1 MGGFRAKDADRERYV
16 DIIEAAYV
24 DGQLGEQD
32 RELRV
37 SRALTAQTLDELD
50 ALTRDLQDRPVV
62 VAPRVG
68 TPAAAAGTAAAPAV
82 PRAAKLVVGGAF
94 AVIIIA
100 VLLIFGAV
108 GLAFFSATGE
118 SDQSPTVVFSGEA
131 VPVPAEVDV
140 AEAPSF
146 AMTAPE
152 VREFLRAYEREFGTL
167 EAYDVGFFPARVGVQ
182 VPVRGSRPRFERWTW
197 DGEWTQDTEAAAVT
211 GPSEVVDL
219 GTLDVRRLFANISTA
234 KKSLRVE
241 RGRLTHVVLHRW
253 QGEAPSVN
261 VYIGNSFGESGYLR
275 TTPSGD
281 VVRAYPYAG

>member
-50 ALTRDLQDRPVV
+50 ALTRDLQDRPVP
-62 VAPRVG
+62 VAARVD
-68 TPAAAAGTAAAPAV
+68 TPSAAA

-94 AVIIIA
+94 AVITVA

-108 GLAFFSATGE
+108 GLALFSVTGE
-118 SDQSPTVVFSGEA
+118 SDESPAVVISGEA

-140 AEAPSF
+140 VEEQPSF

-152 VREFLRAYEREFGTL
+152 VRRFVRAYEREFGTL
-167 EAYDVGFFPARVGVQ
+167 DVYDVGFYPTRVGVQ

-197 DGEWTQDTEAAAVT
+197 DGEWTQDTEAAAVR
-211 GPSEVVDL
+211 GPGEVIDL
-219 GTLDVRRLFANISTA
+219 GALDLRRLFANIATA
-234 KKSLRVE
+234 RKTLRVE
-241 RGRLTHVVLHRW
+241 RGRLTHVL
-253 QGEAPSVN
+253 VN
-261 VYIGNSFGESGYLR
+261 DWSEVPTVNIYIGNRFDESGYLK
-275 TTPSGD
+275 TTLSGEVLRSFPHD
-281 VVRAYPYAG
+281 G

>member
-1 MGGFRAKDADRERYV
+1 MGGFRAKDTDRERYV

-37 SRALTAQTLDELD
+37 SRALTAETLDELEG
-50 ALTRDLQDRPVV
+50 LTRDLQDRPAV
-62 VAPRVG
+62 VAPRG
-68 TPAAAAGTAAAPAV
+68 EPATAT
-82 PRAAKLVVGGAF
+82 PRAAGLVAGGAV
-94 AVIIIA
+94 AVIAIA
-100 VLLIFGAV
+100 VLLVLGAAGV
-108 GLAFFSATGE
+108 ALFSLAGE
-118 SDQSPTVVFSGEA
+118 SDESPTVVISGEA

-152 VREFLRAYEREFGTL
+152 VRQFLRAYEREFGTL
-167 EAYDVGFFPARVGVQ
+167 EAYDVGFYPTRVGVQ

-197 DGEWTQDTEAAAVT
+197 DGTWTQDTEAAAVT
-211 GPSEVVDL
+211 GPRELVDL

-234 KKSLRVE
+234 RTSLRVE
-241 RGRLTHVVLHRW
+241 RGRLTHVLFHRW
-253 QGEAPSVN
+253 QDEAPRVN
-261 VYIGNSFGESGYLR
+261 IHIGNSFGESGYLS

-281 VVRAYPYAG
+281 VVRAFPYDG